1 MVTHISNVIAA
12 VLKRS
17 FLFYKILITAK
28 RKNRFLQSYFI
39 PPKKPI
45 EKF

>member
-1 MVTHISNVIAA
+1 MMTHLSNVIAA

-17 FLFYKILITAK
+17 FLFYKILFTAK
-28 RKNRFLQSYFI
+28 KKNRFLQSHFI